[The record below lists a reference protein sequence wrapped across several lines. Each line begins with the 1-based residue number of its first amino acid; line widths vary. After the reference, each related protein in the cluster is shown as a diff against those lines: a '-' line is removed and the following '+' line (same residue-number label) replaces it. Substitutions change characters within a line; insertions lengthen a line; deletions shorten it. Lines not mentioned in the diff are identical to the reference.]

1 MTVIRVDAATL
12 ARFEGVTG
20 EVILADENGK
30 PVQRVVVPEGNRIEW
45 AEPTEDELLAAEN
58 DPSTYTL
65 DEVWEKIKRGET
77 L

>member
-45 AEPTEDELLAAEN
+45 VEPTEDELLAAEH
-58 DPSTYTL
+58 DPSTYAL
-65 DEVWEKIKRGET
+65 DEVWEKIKRGEA